1 MSEAGLPPAPRGE
14 DAARRRTVLALAV
27 VAIVAAGA
35 VLAVYA
41 GGLGG
46 QPSTSGQG
54 GTGTVSV
61 GGPGTQALMNATC
74 SSVAS
79 SPVRVENVTYG
90 GSGSHV
96 YFLIIETDP
105 ASPYA
110 GMNGSANV
118 PVTAHWPVIY
128 VKQNQTVSIH
138 VINCASS
145 EAHGFQISHY
155 DSEARSLNAI
165 QPGGSYSVTFTA
177 TEVGAFR
184 IYCSIFC
191 SIHPLMQNGYL
202 VVTG

>member
-1 MSEAGLPPAPRGE
+1 
-14 DAARRRTVLALAV
+14 
-27 VAIVAAGA
+27 
-35 VLAVYA
+35 
-41 GGLGG
+41 
-46 QPSTSGQG
+46 
-54 GTGTVSV
+54 
-61 GGPGTQALMNATC
+61 MNATC

>member
-1 MSEAGLPPAPRGE
+1 
-14 DAARRRTVLALAV
+14 
-27 VAIVAAGA
+27 
-35 VLAVYA
+35 
-41 GGLGG
+41 
-46 QPSTSGQG
+46 
-54 GTGTVSV
+54 
-61 GGPGTQALMNATC
+61 MNATC

-118 PVTAHWPVIY
+118 PITAHWPVLY

-138 VINCASS
+138 VINCAPN
-145 EAHGFQISHY
+145 EAHGFQITYY

-165 QPGGSYSVTFTA
+165 QPGGSYDVTFTA
-177 TEVGAFR
+177 TEVGTFR

-191 SIHPLMQNGYL
+191 SIHSRMQNGYL

>member
-1 MSEAGLPPAPRGE
+1 MSESGLPPAPRGE
-14 DAARRRTVLALAV
+14 DAARRRTILALAI

-35 VLAVYA
+35 ALVVYGA
-41 GGLGG
+41 GSGS

-54 GTGTVSV
+54 GPGAVSV

-118 PVTAHWPVIY
+118 PVTAHWPVLY

-165 QPGGSYSVTFTA
+165 PPGGSYAVTFTA
-177 TEVGAFR
+177 TELGTFR